1 VAQGDLRGNLTAS
14 VASVT
19 NPTNLTGSV
28 AVSVGDLIYVA
39 FSQQT
44 ALTATSAS
52 DNLGNTYSAVN
63 AGTDGGT
70 PTHRAFYAR
79 VTTAGT
85 LTTISVAATASTN
98 DASAVAAVIE
108 GPFMVG
114 PLDANP
120 ANTTDGTTPFTCPA
134 TGTLAQAEEV
144 IMASIGINSNQTV
157 AASSPFTL
165 SGTVAR
171 ANISTGVSRQKVSAT
186 TTQTPEFTGT
196 TAAAVQTTASFKL
209 ARLVTAD
216 PGSFTV
222 SGTAANL
229 EHGRE
234 IAADGGSYSITGT
247 DATLVGRPPG
257 IFDTGIFDTGIFDH
271 PSVAKTLSAGAG
283 AFAFTGTD
291 ASLERGFEV
300 AAGAGAF
307 AFTGTDASLE
317 YGREVAGGAGSYAVT
332 GTDANLEYGR
342 EVLAGAGSYA
352 VTGTDANLEFGR
364 EVLADAGAFAFTG
377 TDASLEYGFEVL
389 AGAGS
394 YAFTGV
400 DAALEYGRELAAGAG
415 SYAFTGTDA
424 TLLYSG
430 GAKVLGADA
439 GSYAFTG
446 TDANLEYGREIA
458 ADAGAYAY
466 TGQDAN
472 LEYGREIAADAGAYA
487 YTGQDATLTYAASAK
502 AIVAEPGAFTFTGT
516 DATLEY
522 AAANQNVPPPRRYGS
537 GQYGEPAKLILS
549 WMPQKKRKKD
559 EKAKVEIVEDA
570 IEQALEAAPV
580 ALPINPEQVELA
592 ARLLLA
598 EYGLAELRRIKYA
611 ETLLL
616 RIEQVMA
623 EMDDEEVLL
632 LAA

>member
-1 VAQGDLRGNLTAS
+1 
-14 VASVT
+14 
-19 NPTNLTGSV
+19 V

-424 TLLYSG
+424 
-430 GAKVLGADA
+430 
-439 GSYAFTG
+439 
-446 TDANLEYGREIA
+446 NLEYGREIA

-516 DATLEY
+516 DATLAY

-549 WMPQKKRKKD
+549 WMPQKKWKKD